1 MSGTTEG
8 MMAVKDV
15 APRGSRSLWYLRG
28 HSPADSRRVR
38 SVRVAEATRVRAGPG
53 HECGPDPDRSADTLG
68 QDKTLVPEDN
78 LTKLTSNPGPDWTDI
93 MYV

>member
-1 MSGTTEG
+1 MTSATGPSEWDNRRYVGGEGRGTAGVKVIVVSGATHLSTVGES
-8 MMAVKDV
+8 AVFTQ
-15 APRGSRSLWYLRG
+15 PR
-28 HSPADSRRVR
+28 P
-38 SVRVAEATRVRAGPG
+38 

-93 MYV
+93 VYV